1 MGLTITNLNQDIDIV
16 AEKTENKAQFERK
29 FCKSRKQFGQGGG
42 YGTGGRKS
50 AVARVWVKP
59 GKGAFLVNKKDVAD
73 YFAREIYVNSV
84 LEPFALT
91 NSKGQYDVM
100 CTVRGGG
107 MTGQAGAI
115 LHGVARALSAI
126 SEDWHIQM
134 HQHGLL
140 TRDSRIVERKKYGL
154 KKARRSDQFS
164 KR

>member
-1 MGLTITNLNQDIDIV
+1 MDFTITNLKQNAV
-16 AEKTENKAQFERK
+16 TEKAKNKAQSERK

-50 AVARVWVKP
+50 SVARVWVKP

-73 YFAREIYVNSV
+73 YFAREVYVNSI

-91 NSKGQYDVM
+91 NAKGQYDVV

-115 LHGVARALSAI
+115 VHGVARALSAI
-126 SEDWHIQM
+126 SEDWHVQM